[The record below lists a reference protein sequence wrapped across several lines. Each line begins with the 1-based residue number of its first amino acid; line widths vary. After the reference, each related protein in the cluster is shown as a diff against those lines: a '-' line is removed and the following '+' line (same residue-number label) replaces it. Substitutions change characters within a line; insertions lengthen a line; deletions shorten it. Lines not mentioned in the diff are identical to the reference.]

1 MANAISQ
8 KAPLQPFS
16 AQAKP
21 LVRESIYQHYSG
33 KRYKILAVGR
43 SSETLEENVVYEALY
58 GDHDVWVRP
67 LTMFLEDVTIEGK
80 AQPRFQIIDPPSP
93 QLTE

>member
-1 MANAISQ
+1 MANVISQ
-8 KAPLQPFS
+8 KTPLQPFS
-16 AQAKP
+16 AQATS
-21 LVRESIYQHYSG
+21 LVRGSIYQHYSG

-43 SSETLEENVVYEALY
+43 NSETLDETVVYEALY

-67 LTMFLEDVTIEGK
+67 LTMFLENVMLDGK
-80 AQPRFQIIDPPSP
+80 TQPRFQIRDP